1 MIKQQQQ
8 QQQQQFTFPERP
20 LSSDSNQNYWK
31 IYFVI
36 LHIVAEKLFI
46 HFVT

>member
-1 MIKQQQQ
+1 MIKQQQQQQ

-31 IYFVI
+31 IYIFSYY
-36 LHIVAEKLFI
+36 
-46 HFVT
+46 T